1 MLCTITEING
11 DYATVRYH
19 STGVTSQVAM
29 FLLPE
34 GADVG
39 DVLKFE
45 NFEYERVW
53 KPPCWSNW
61 PAGRFSYYFL
71 IK

>member
-45 NFEYERVW
+45 NFEYER
-53 KPPCWSNW
+53 
-61 PAGRFSYYFL
+61 A
-71 IK
+71 